1 LLDTLLRH
9 VQMKGDV
16 FSNDLIGACPAY
28 KRENE
33 ADQVQLRPIPE
44 VTVARDRRL
53 RL

>member
-1 LLDTLLRH
+1 MSL
-9 VQMKGDV
+9 MKGDV
-16 FSNDLIGACPAY
+16 FSNDLIGASPVY

-33 ADQVQLRPIPE
+33 ADQVQLRPIPA